1 MPFLAL
7 RIVAG
12 PNCSQTRNS
21 LGPNVGRA
29 LVEDGHDV
37 VLLDLLGDAGPE
49 LALHVPRSLSS
60 LGRQVLHQSIKF

>member
-1 MPFLAL
+1 MSIIRPGGTTILFL
-7 RIVAG
+7 
-12 PNCSQTRNS
+12 PNTLKDLLIYIRS
-21 LGPNVGRA
+21 LA
-29 LVEDGHDV
+29 EDGHDV

>member
-7 RIVAG
+7 RMIAG
-12 PNCSQTRNS
+12 PNWSQTRNS

-37 VLLDLLGDAGPE
+37 VFLDLLGDAGPE
-49 LALHVPRSLSS
+49 LALHVPRS
-60 LGRQVLHQSIKF
+60 FTTD